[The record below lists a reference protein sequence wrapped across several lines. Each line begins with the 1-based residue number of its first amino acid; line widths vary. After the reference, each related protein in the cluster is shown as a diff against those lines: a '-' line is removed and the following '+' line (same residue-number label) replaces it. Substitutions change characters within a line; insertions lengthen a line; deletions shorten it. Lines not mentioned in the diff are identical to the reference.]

1 MIATIGR
8 LLIAIAAVGVL
19 SIDDWSNEGGI
30 PTEEVRGLDAFKLE
44 TERVEFI
51 RRAAIELC
59 CVSPYPDPS
68 VVWTAARMLWEAKPK
83 DC

>member
-1 MIATIGR
+1 M
-8 LLIAIAAVGVL
+8 
-19 SIDDWSNEGGI
+19 EY
-30 PTEEVRGLDAFKLE
+30 PTEEQIQCTVRGLDAFKLE